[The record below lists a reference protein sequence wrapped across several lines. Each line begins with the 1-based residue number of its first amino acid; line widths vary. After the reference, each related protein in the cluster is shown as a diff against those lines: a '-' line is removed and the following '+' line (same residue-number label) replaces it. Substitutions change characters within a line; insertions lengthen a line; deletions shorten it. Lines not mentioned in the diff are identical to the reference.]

1 MDNEKASK
9 QPLLYALIVI
19 VAVAIACS
27 LYYYMLK
34 PQMEKRDALE
44 DKVAV
49 QKTELQ
55 TVKTQLTDI
64 EELIKSVE
72 DSKNKPNNQQVATN
86 QQIPSG
92 AAMDTLVDDLQAAE
106 SASSTQITNFNFNA
120 YDAQSKVAKQA
131 QATTALT
138 EAEEKSAYV
147 VEATPVSA
155 IPESTLPKYTKMI
168 TMQLAVSGYS
178 EADVR
183 NFIDQLENAT
193 RIYTVE
199 KVKFEAPDTEDA
211 TTEDIVAAKI
221 QVTTFY
227 YEVPVDETATPAT
240 DAPKEEADTAK

>member
-1 MDNEKASK
+1 MDNEKTSK

-19 VAVAIACS
+19 AAVAIAFS

-34 PQMEKRDALE
+34 PQMEKRNALE

-72 DSKNKPNNQQVATN
+72 ESKNKPNNQQ
-86 QQIPSG
+86 IPSE

-120 YDAQSKVAKQA
+120 YDAQSKVVKQA

-138 EAEEKSAYV
+138 EAEEKSGYA
-147 VEATPVSA
+147 VEMTPVSA

-193 RIYTVE
+193 RIYMVE

-221 QVTTFY
+221 QLTTFY
-227 YEVPVDETATPAT
+227 YEVPVDDATTPAT
-240 DAPKEEADTAK
+240 DASKEEADKTKDTAK